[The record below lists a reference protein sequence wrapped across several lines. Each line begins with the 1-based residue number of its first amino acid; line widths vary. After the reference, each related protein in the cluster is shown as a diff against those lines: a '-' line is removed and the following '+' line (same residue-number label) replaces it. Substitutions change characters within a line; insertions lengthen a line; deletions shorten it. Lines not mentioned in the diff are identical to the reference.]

1 MNLGDFRRV
10 TAGLADDYEIV
21 ASPGD
26 ATWWEVHQPAPDQI
40 MAAEVRVVQWPDY
53 TGPVEHLCSSVIILN
68 MGQEVTE
75 DFQIPQRL
83 GLDDE

>member
-1 MNLGDFRRV
+1 MNLGDFRRL

-26 ATWWEVHQPAPDQI
+26 ATWWELEMDSTI
-40 MAAEVRVVQWPDY
+40 LTAEVRAVDWADEGI
-53 TGPVEHLCSSVIILN
+53 TEHACPAVIMLN
-68 MGQEVTE
+68 EGQEITE
-75 DFQIPQRL
+75 DYQIPQRL